1 MIAYGNRPNSNLV
14 KNFNPS
20 LLDSSNRVKA
30 KPTLQIL
37 TEDGS
42 LDHIFVVGDLADT
55 KETKLWVNGQHHG
68 PIVSYNISYLIK
80 GQPQYMKTY
89 TPGQKLMVVSVGSSG
104 GAGQIYMGIIIGVR
118 YSTPALSR
126 YLN

>member
-1 MIAYGNRPNSNLV
+1 MLAYGNRPNSNLV
-14 KNFNPS
+14 KDFNSS
-20 LLDSSNRVKA
+20 LLDSANRVKV

-42 LDHIFVVGDLADT
+42 LDHIFVVGDLANTD
-55 KETKLWVNGQHHG
+55 ETKLWVNGQHHG
-68 PIVSYNISYLIK
+68 PVTANNITYLIK

-118 YSTPALSR
+118 
-126 YLN
+126 